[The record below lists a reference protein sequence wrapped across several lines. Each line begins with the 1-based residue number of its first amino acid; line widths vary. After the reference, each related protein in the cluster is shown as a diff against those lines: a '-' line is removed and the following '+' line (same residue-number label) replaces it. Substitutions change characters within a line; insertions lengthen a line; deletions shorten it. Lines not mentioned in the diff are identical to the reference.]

1 MLRRLLVPLAIT
13 LATPALGCSGTVST
27 EAAVATP
34 EGATTRAPV
43 AQSTHGPLKLA
54 GDALG
59 DVPLTASQRT
69 AIETL
74 ATATEARHV
83 DDRAARKDLVL
94 TLAAQVQAGQLD
106 RAALQPKIDALVA
119 SLQKAQP
126 ADRTAFEQLHA
137 ILTADQRT
145 AFVDAM
151 QARIG
156 ERVGK
161 AFEKHPLKQWA
172 EDLGLTED
180 QRSQIKDALKQQW
193 QASAQG
199 HDGAPPWAEAK
210 ERGAKVMTA
219 FKQDRFVMDEVSP
232 AMDVAAKA
240 RKMTDH
246 MLGVAQVA
254 LPVLTPQQRA
264 IAAQKLRD
272 RAEGMEDVA
281 PGMP

>member
-13 LATPALGCSGTVST
+13 LVTPALGCSGSAST
-27 EAAVATP
+27 EPAVATP
-34 EGATTRAPV
+34 EAVTMRAPV

-59 DVPLTASQRT
+59 DVPLTASQRA
-69 AIETL
+69 AIEKL
-74 ATATEARHV
+74 ATDTEARHA
-83 DDRAARKDLVL
+83 DARAARKDLVL
-94 TLAAQVQAGQLD
+94 AVAAQVQAGQID

-119 SLQKAQP
+119 GLQKAQP
-126 ADRTAFEQLHA
+126 ADRAAFEQLHA
-137 ILTADQRT
+137 VLTADQRT

-151 QARIG
+151 EARIG
-156 ERVGK
+156 ERVGQVRDR
-161 AFEKHPLKQWA
+161 HPLKQWA

-180 QRSQIKDALKQQW
+180 QRSQIKDALKAQW
-193 QASAQG
+193 KAAAQG
-199 HDGAPPWAEAK
+199 HDGAPWAEAK
-210 ERGAKVMTA
+210 EHGAKVMSA

-240 RKMTDH
+240 QKMSDH

-254 LPVLTPQQRA
+254 LPVLTAQQRA

-272 RAEGMEDVA
+272 RAEALEDVA

>member
-13 LATPALGCSGTVST
+13 LVTPVLGCSGSAST
-27 EAAVATP
+27 EPAVATP
-34 EGATTRAPV
+34 EAVTTRAPV

-59 DVPLTASQRT
+59 DVPLTASQRA
-69 AIETL
+69 AIEKL
-74 ATATEARHV
+74 ATDTEARHADARV
-83 DDRAARKDLVL
+83 ARKDLVL
-94 TLAAQVQAGQLD
+94 AVAAQVQAGQID

-119 SLQKAQP
+119 GLQKAQP
-126 ADRTAFEQLHA
+126 ADRAAFEQLHA
-137 ILTADQRT
+137 VLTADQRT

-151 QARIG
+151 EARIG
-156 ERVGK
+156 ERVGQVRDR
-161 AFEKHPLKQWA
+161 HPLKQWA

-180 QRSQIKDALKQQW
+180 QRSQIKDALKAQW
-193 QASAQG
+193 KAAAQG
-199 HDGAPPWAEAK
+199 HDGAPWAEAK
-210 ERGAKVMTA
+210 EHGAKVMSA

-240 RKMTDH
+240 QKMSDH

-254 LPVLTPQQRA
+254 LPVLTAQQRA

-272 RAEGMEDVA
+272 RAEALEDVA